1 MTESETIAAKSLPQ
15 SVPSARSVKRF
26 ILSAFPMGHFANDWP
41 GTTIYILAP
50 AIALTMDLTPAQVGL
65 LITLH
70 SAGSSLAFLPAGL
83 IADSVRKRGM
93 LLAMTFWWVAI
104 GYLCASLA
112 PNFWWLAG
120 LICFAGLGDSA
131 WHPIAT
137 GVMVEQMP
145 NRRAK
150 VLGIHAVGGTLAAVG
165 APMFAGFLL
174 AVLDWRTVL
183 QVSVIPTV
191 LMGIVFLKR
200 AHWIPHRQG
209 HGLNRSDLKL
219 LALLWLTPRGMR
231 TIAIVVLY
239 DMAMMAILSMLP
251 LFVQN
256 THGFTTS
263 QTGMLFGAF
272 WLLSAAFQ
280 PVLGNLSDVVGR
292 KRVAASGMAIAA
304 VLIAMIAA
312 VPTPLSLTVVVILGA
327 GTLGGIRAVLLASMV
342 DVTGQRESTTLGFA
356 FAVMDGVGALGAVL
370 AGVLGS
376 IDLTYA
382 FLFSAAVTFAAM
394 GLSLVHRFE

>member
-1 MTESETIAAKSLPQ
+1 
-15 SVPSARSVKRF
+15 
-26 ILSAFPMGHFANDWP
+26 
-41 GTTIYILAP
+41 
-50 AIALTMDLTPAQVGL
+50 
-65 LITLH
+65 
-70 SAGSSLAFLPAGL
+70 
-83 IADSVRKRGM
+83 
-93 LLAMTFWWVAI
+93 
-104 GYLCASLA
+104 
-112 PNFWWLAG
+112 
-120 LICFAGLGDSA
+120 
-131 WHPIAT
+131 
-137 GVMVEQMP
+137 
-145 NRRAK
+145 
-150 VLGIHAVGGTLAAVG
+150 
-165 APMFAGFLL
+165 
-174 AVLDWRTVL
+174 
-183 QVSVIPTV
+183 
-191 LMGIVFLKR
+191 
-200 AHWIPHRQG
+200 
-209 HGLNRSDLKL
+209 
-219 LALLWLTPRGMR
+219 
-231 TIAIVVLY
+231 
-239 DMAMMAILSMLP
+239 MLP

-272 WLLSAAFQ
+272 WILSTALQ

-327 GTLGGIRAVLLASMV
+327 GTLGGIRAVLLAAMV
-342 DVTGQRESTTLGFA
+342 DVAGQRESTTLGFA